1 MGNSLQMA
9 MFHGYVILP
18 KNTNERIMNSDENVY
33 RGCTDVQKDQTDL
46 HLDTID
52 QPIELHF

>member
-9 MFHGYVILP
+9 MFH
-18 KNTNERIMNSDENVY
+18 
-33 RGCTDVQKDQTDL
+33 GCTDVQKDQTDL